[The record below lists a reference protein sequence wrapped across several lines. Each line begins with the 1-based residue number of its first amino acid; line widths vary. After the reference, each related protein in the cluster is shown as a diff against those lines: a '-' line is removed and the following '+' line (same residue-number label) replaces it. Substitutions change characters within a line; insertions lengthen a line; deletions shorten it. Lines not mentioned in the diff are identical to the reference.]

1 MGRLYRHAT
10 VPDLLFYHIGTQ
22 SLTPEKHQI
31 TPRISG
37 PSKILC
43 RHSDGKYRGKAE
55 RRVSLCCLCFSF
67 RSQRLAQPV
76 TAALTDRTD
85 GGGHHCGDYRQDEC
99 HWDTRST
106 IWVQTFNITIT
117 RLWAFHTTTNDWIG
131 ATSGHV
137 RFFHSS
143 RKSVIRVSHFE
154 WDFFFWGVKSWCV
167 TSDYLAVPIFLSWK
181 WIISFISLHLIKNYN
196 LLAWEPILLSY
207 FNKPQRTG

>member
-1 MGRLYRHAT
+1 MGRLYCHAT

-131 ATSGHV
+131 TTSGHV

-154 WDFFFWGVKSWCV
+154 WDFFFLGKVVMCHFRLFGRPHLPVLKV
-167 TSDYLAVPIFLSWK
+167 DHKFHFLASDKKLQPLSLRAHFTFL
-181 WIISFISLHLIKNYN
+181 F
-196 LLAWEPILLSY
+196 
-207 FNKPQRTG
+207 

>member
-1 MGRLYRHAT
+1 MGRLYRHTT

-154 WDFFFWGVKSWCV
+154 WDFFFFWVKSWCV

-181 WIISFISLHLIKNYN
+181 WIISFTSLHLIKNYN

>member
-37 PSKILC
+37 PSKVLC

-85 GGGHHCGDYRQDEC
+85 GGGDTTAETTDRMNATETLAARYGYRHLTLQSRGCEPF
-99 HWDTRST
+99 TPR
-106 IWVQTFNITIT
+106 
-117 RLWAFHTTTNDWIG
+117 RTTG
-131 ATSGHV
+131 
-137 RFFHSS
+137 
-143 RKSVIRVSHFE
+143 
-154 WDFFFWGVKSWCV
+154 
-167 TSDYLAVPIFLSWK
+167 
-181 WIISFISLHLIKNYN
+181 
-196 LLAWEPILLSY
+196 
-207 FNKPQRTG
+207 

>member
-10 VPDLLFYHIGTQ
+10 VPDLLFYHRGTQ

-85 GGGHHCGDYRQDEC
+85 RTDGGGGHHCGDYRQDEC

-131 ATSGHV
+131 TTSGHV

-143 RKSVIRVSHFE
+143 RKSVIRISPFE
-154 WDFFFWGVKSWCV
+154 WDFFFFWVKSWCV
-167 TSDYLAVPIFLSWK
+167 TSDCLAVPIFLSWK
-181 WIISFISLHLIKNYN
+181 WIISFTSLHLIKK
-196 LLAWEPILLSY
+196 LQPLSLRAH
-207 FNKPQRTG
+207 FTFLF